1 MMKSID
7 DRTRYWRMRK
17 MLSVMTVLFILPTTV
32 AFAVTPPSGDDA
44 ATRSQNLQALV
55 ARSQEIGGKIPV
67 IVLLKLDTALE
78 STLGKTAAQAQRDAI
93 ADAQQRVLSR
103 LFASAPQ
110 SAAAPQ
116 DEAALGIKRFS
127 LTPGFG
133 IQADAQMLKALMAD
147 PEVLDVVED
156 KLSRPSL
163 PQSVPL
169 IGGDASGT
177 FAGKTGL
184 GWVVAILDTGVDK
197 THPFLSGKVVS
208 EACYSTNNAGVG
220 ASSVCPGGVPS
231 STDPGSGVNCA
242 ATIEGCDHGTHVA
255 GIAAGKN
262 GTYSGATFSGVAR
275 DANVIAVQVFTRFDN
290 DTYCGVGSSPCALTY
305 SSDQIKGLE
314 RVYALRNTYQIASTN
329 MSLGGQEYT
338 TYCDSDPRKPAI
350 DNLRAANIATV
361 IASGNEDL
369 TSAIGAPACIS
380 TAISVGSTTKSD
392 VVSSF
397 SNSADIL
404 NLLAPGSSILS
415 SIPGGNYASMSGTS
429 MATPHV
435 AGAWAVLKQA
445 KPNATV
451 TELLNALVTTGKSV
465 TDTRTGAGN
474 RVKPR
479 INLLSAVN
487 SISFCPNCLPNRGG
501 WRAILGQ

>member
-1 MMKSID
+1 MKSID
-7 DRTRYWRMRK
+7 DRTRCWRMRS
-17 MLSVMTVLFILPTTV
+17 MLSVMTVLFILPITV
-32 AFAVTPPSGDDA
+32 TFAVTPPSGDEA
-44 ATRSQNLQALV
+44 ATRLDNFQALV
-55 ARSQEIGGKIPV
+55 ARSQAIDGKVPV

-78 STLGKTAAQAQRDAI
+78 PTLSTTAAQAQRDAI

-103 LFASAPQ
+103 LFARVPQ
-110 SAAAPQ
+110 SFAALQ

-127 LTPGFG
+127 LSPGLG

-147 PEVLDVVED
+147 PEVQEVVED
-156 KLSRPSL
+156 TLSEPSL
-163 PQSVPL
+163 IQSVPL
-169 IGGDASGT
+169 IGGYAGGT

-208 EACYSTNNAGVG
+208 EACYSSNLPAQGRT
-220 ASSVCPGGVPS
+220 SLCPGGVPS
-231 STDPGSGVNCA
+231 STDPDSGVNCETNIDSCA
-242 ATIEGCDHGTHVA
+242 HGTHVA

-262 GTYSGATFSGVAR
+262 GTYSGSTFSGVASN
-275 DANVIAVQVFTRFDN
+275 ANVIAVQVVSRVDN
-290 DTYCGVGSSPCALTY
+290 VETCAPRPSPCVKTY
-305 SSDQIKGLE
+305 TSDQIRGLE
-314 RVYALRNTYQIASTN
+314 RVYELRNTYQIASVN
-329 MSLGGQEYT
+329 MSLGGGEYT
-338 TYCDSDPRKPAI
+338 TYCDSDERKTAI

-361 IASGNEDL
+361 ICSMNNGWTA
-369 TSAIGAPACIS
+369 AIAAPACIS
-380 TAISVGSTTKSD
+380 TTVSVGSTTKSD

-415 SIPGGNYASMSGTS
+415 SVPGGSYEAWNGTS
-429 MATPHV
+429 MAAPHV
-435 AGAWAVLKQA
+435 AGAWAVLKQT
-445 KPNATV
+445 KPNATFS
-451 TELLNALVTTGKSV
+451 ELLKALVSTGKSV
-465 TDTRTGAGN
+465 TDTREGAEN

-501 WRAILGQ
+501 WRATMGQ

>member
-1 MMKSID
+1 MKSIYD
-7 DRTRYWRMRK
+7 HTRCWRMPG
-17 MLSVMTVLFILPTTV
+17 MLTVMIVLFILPITAT
-32 AFAVTPPSGDDA
+32 FAATPSGSDEA

-55 ARSQEIGGKIPV
+55 VKAQEFGGKVPV

-78 STLGKTAAQAQRDAI
+78 PTLNTAATQAQRDAI

-103 LFASAPQ
+103 LFANAPQ
-110 SAAAPQ
+110 SATALR

-127 LTPGFG
+127 LTPGFA
-133 IQADAQMLKALMAD
+133 IQADAQMLNALMAD
-147 PEVLDVVED
+147 PEVQEVVED
-156 KLSRPSL
+156 TLSRPSL

-169 IGGDASGT
+169 IGGDVSGT

-197 THPFLSGKVVS
+197 THPFLSDKVVS

-231 STDPGSGVNCA
+231 STDPYSGVNCA
-242 ATIEGCDHGTHVA
+242 ATIRGCDHGTHVA

-275 DANVIAVQVFTRFDN
+275 NANVIAVQVFTRFDN
-290 DTYCGVGSSPCALTY
+290 DTYCGTGGSPCALSY
-305 SSDQIKGLE
+305 SSDQIQGLE
-314 RVYALRNTYQIASTN
+314 RVYALRNTYQIASAN
-329 MSLGGQEYT
+329 MSLGGGQYT
-338 TYCDSDPRKPAI
+338 TYCDSDTRKTAI

-361 IASGNEDL
+361 ISSGNSYY
-369 TSAIGAPACIS
+369 TAAMGAPACIS
-380 TAISVGSTTKSD
+380 TAVSVGATTKSD

-404 NLLAPGSSILS
+404 NLLAPGSDILS
-415 SIPGGNYASMSGTS
+415 SIPGGSYASWDGTS
-429 MATPHV
+429 MAAPHV

-451 TELLNALVTTGKSV
+451 TELLKALVSTGKSV
-465 TDTRTGAGN
+465 TDTRSGAGN

-487 SISFCPNCLPNRGG
+487 SISFCPNCLPDRGG
-501 WRAILGQ
+501 WRATLGQ

>member
-1 MMKSID
+1 MMKSIYD
-7 DRTRYWRMRK
+7 HTRCWRMPG
-17 MLSVMTVLFILPTTV
+17 MLTVMIVLFILPITAT
-32 AFAVTPPSGDDA
+32 FAATPSGSDEA

-55 ARSQEIGGKIPV
+55 VKAQEFGGKVPV

-78 STLGKTAAQAQRDAI
+78 PTLNTAAAQAQRDAI
-93 ADAQQRVLSR
+93 ADVQQRVLSR
-103 LFASAPQ
+103 LFATAPQ
-110 SAAAPQ
+110 SAAALQ

-127 LTPGFG
+127 LTPGFA
-133 IQADAQMLKALMAD
+133 IQADAQMLNALMAD
-147 PEVLDVVED
+147 PEVQEVVED
-156 KLSRPSL
+156 TLSRPSL

-208 EACYSTNNAGVG
+208 EACYSTNNAGAG
-220 ASSVCPGGVPS
+220 ASSVCPGGVSS
-231 STDPGSGVNCA
+231 STAPGSGVNCA
-242 ATIEGCDHGTHVA
+242 ATIAGCDHGTHVA

-262 GTYSGATFSGVAR
+262 GAYSGATFSGVAR

-290 DTYCGVGSSPCALTY
+290 DTYCGTGGSPCAMSY
-305 SSDQIKGLE
+305 SSDQIQGLE
-314 RVYALRNTYQIASTN
+314 RVYALRATYQIASVN
-329 MSLGGQEYT
+329 MSLGGGEYT
-338 TYCDSDPRKPAI
+338 TYCDSAPQKPAI
-350 DNLRAANIATV
+350 DNLRAVNIATV
-361 IASGNEDL
+361 IASGNESF
-369 TSAIGAPACIS
+369 TAAMGAPGCIS
-380 TAISVGSTTKSD
+380 TAVSVGSTTKSD

-404 NLLAPGSSILS
+404 NLLAPGSNILS
-415 SIPGGNYASMSGTS
+415 SIPGGSYSFKSGTS

-435 AGAWAVLKQA
+435 TGAWAVLKQA

-451 TELLNALVTTGKSV
+451 TELLKALVSTGKSV
-465 TDTRTGAGN
+465 TDTRSGAGN

-487 SISFCPNCLPNRGG
+487 SISFCPNCLPDRGG
-501 WRAILGQ
+501 WRATLGQ